1 MLEVHSPSSTPVSP
15 AQTAQI
21 QAGSISSGA
30 APAKPAGRYH
40 VSLAVDDSEIREAQ
54 RLRHQVFVG
63 EMGAHLTTVL
73 PGHDIDL
80 YDPFC
85 DHLLVR
91 DLASGDVVGTYRIL
105 PPDAAKRIGSY
116 YSEQEFDFT
125 RLHDLRPRMAEL
137 GRSCVH
143 RDHRSG
149 GVIARLWMG
158 LAEYLTRNGCEYI
171 VGCAS
176 IGMADGGHVA
186 ASVYRQL
193 SASHMAPVEWRA
205 TPRYRLPVES
215 LDDGQLATL
224 PPLIKGYT
232 RSGGMVCGEPA
243 WDPDFN
249 TADLLTLLPLAQ
261 LNRSYARRFGA

>member
-1 MLEVHSPSSTPVSP
+1 MLDVYSQSP
-15 AQTAQI
+15 AQSSQTQSSSSQPHSG
-21 QAGSISSGA
+21 QARSAS
-30 APAKPAGRYH
+30 RYH
-40 VSLAVDDSEIREAQ
+40 VSLAVDDCEIREAQ
-54 RLRHQVFVG
+54 RLRYQVFAG
-63 EMGAHLTTVL
+63 EMGARLTTVL
-73 PGHDIDL
+73 PQHDIDL

-105 PPDAAKRIGSY
+105 PPDAAKRVGGY
-116 YSEQEFDFT
+116 YSEQEFDLT
-125 RLHDLRPRMAEL
+125 RLSFLRPRMAEL

-149 GVIARLWMG
+149 AVIARLWMG
-158 LAEYLTRNGCEYI
+158 LAEYMTRHGYEYI

-176 IGMADGGHVA
+176 VGMADGGHVA

-193 SASHMAPVEWRA
+193 SASHLAPVEWRA
-205 TPRYRLPVES
+205 TPRYRLSLES
-215 LDDGQLATL
+215 LDDGQNAAL
-224 PPLIKGYT
+224 PPLIRGYT
-232 RSGGMVCGEPA
+232 RSGGMICGEPA

-249 TADLLTLLPLAQ
+249 TADLLMLLPMAQ

>member
-1 MLEVHSPSSTPVSP
+1 MLEVRSNFRPSP
-15 AQTAQI
+15 A
-21 QAGSISSGA
+21 S
-30 APAKPAGRYH
+30 RYH

-54 RLRHQVFVG
+54 RLRYAVFAE
-63 EMGAHLTTVL
+63 EMGARLSSVL
-73 PGHDIDL
+73 AGHDIDL

-91 DLASGDVVGTYRIL
+91 ELGSGEVVGTYRIL
-105 PPDAAKRIGSY
+105 PPDAAKSVGSY
-116 YSEQEFDFT
+116 YSEQEFDLT
-125 RLHDLRPRMAEL
+125 RLNFLRPRMAEL

-143 RDHRSG
+143 PAHRSG
-149 GVIARLWMG
+149 GVIARLWLG
-158 LAEYLTRNGCEYI
+158 LADYMTRYGYEYL

-176 IGMADGGHVA
+176 IGMADGGHIA

-193 SASHMAPVEWRA
+193 TATHLAPIEWRA

-215 LDDGQLATL
+215 LDDGQSAAQ

-232 RSGGMVCGEPA
+232 RLGAMLCGEPA

-249 TADLLTLLPLAQ
+249 TADLLMLLPMAQ
-261 LNRSYARRFGA
+261 LNRSYARRFIG

>member
-1 MLEVHSPSSTPVSP
+1 MLDLSSNLHR
-15 AQTAQI
+15 
-21 QAGSISSGA
+21 
-30 APAKPAGRYH
+30 KPAGRYH

-54 RLRHQVFVG
+54 RLRYAVFAE
-63 EMGAHLTTVL
+63 EMGARLPSVL
-73 PGHDIDL
+73 AGHDVDL

-91 DLASGDVVGTYRIL
+91 ELGSGEVVGTYRIL
-105 PPDAAKRIGSY
+105 PPDAAQCVGSY
-116 YSEQEFDFT
+116 YSEQEFDLT
-125 RLHDLRPRMAEL
+125 RLNFLRPRMAEL

-143 RDHRSG
+143 PAHRSG
-149 GVIARLWMG
+149 GVIARLWLG
-158 LAEYLTRNGCEYI
+158 LADYMTRYGYDYL

-193 SASHMAPVEWRA
+193 TANHLAPIEWRA
-205 TPRYRLPVES
+205 TPRHRLPVES
-215 LDDGQLATL
+215 LDEGQTVVL

-232 RSGGMVCGEPA
+232 RLGAMVCGEPA

-249 TADLLTLLPLAQ
+249 TADLLMLLPLAQ
-261 LNRSYARRFGA
+261 LNRSYARRFIG

>member
-1 MLEVHSPSSTPVSP
+1 MLDVRSN
-15 AQTAQI
+15 AQI
-21 QAGSISSGA
+21 N
-30 APAKPAGRYH
+30 PASRYH

-54 RLRHQVFVG
+54 RLRHQVFAE
-63 EMGAHLTTVL
+63 EMGARLSSVL

-91 DLASGDVVGTYRIL
+91 DLASGEVVGTYRIL
-105 PPDAAKRIGSY
+105 PPDAARRVGSY
-116 YSEQEFDFT
+116 YSEQEFDLT
-125 RLHDLRPRMAEL
+125 RLAFLRPRMAEL

-143 RDHRSG
+143 PAHRGG

-158 LAEYLTRNGCEYI
+158 LADYMTRCGYETI

-176 IGMADGGHVA
+176 IGMADGGHIA
-186 ASVYRQL
+186 ASVYRQIAERHL
-193 SASHMAPVEWRA
+193 APIEWRA
-205 TPRYRLPVES
+205 VPRYRLPVES
-215 LDDGQLATL
+215 LDDDKAAEL

-232 RSGGMVCGEPA
+232 RLGAMVCGEPA

-249 TADLLTLLPLAQ
+249 TADLLMLLPMAQ
-261 LNRSYARRFGA
+261 LNRSYARRFVG

>member
-1 MLEVHSPSSTPVSP
+1 MLNVCSQLQPVP
-15 AQTAQI
+15 N
-21 QAGSISSGA
+21 
-30 APAKPAGRYH
+30 GRYH

-54 RLRHQVFVG
+54 RLRYKVFAD
-63 EMGAHLTTVL
+63 EMGARLSSAL

-91 DLASGDVVGTYRIL
+91 ELANGEVVGTYRIL
-105 PPDAAKRIGSY
+105 APEAARRVGSY
-116 YSEQEFDFT
+116 YSEQEFDLT
-125 RLHDLRPRMAEL
+125 RLNFLRPRMAEL

-143 RDHRSG
+143 PAHRTG

-158 LAEYLTRNGCEYI
+158 LADYMTRYGYEYV

-176 IGMADGGHVA
+176 IGMADGGHLA
-186 ASVYRQL
+186 ANVYRQL
-193 SASHMAPVEWRA
+193 TERHLAPIEWRT

-215 LDDGQLATL
+215 LDNGQAAAL
-224 PPLIKGYT
+224 PPLVKGYI
-232 RSGGMVCGEPA
+232 RLGALVCGEPA

-249 TADLLTLLPLAQ
+249 TADLLMLLPMAR
-261 LNRSYARRFGA
+261 LNCSYARRLLG

>member
-1 MLEVHSPSSTPVSP
+1 MLDVRSQVNP
-15 AQTAQI
+15 AA
-21 QAGSISSGA
+21 
-30 APAKPAGRYH
+30 AGRYH

-54 RLRHQVFVG
+54 RLRYKVFAD
-63 EMGAHLTTVL
+63 EMGARLSSVL

-91 DLASGDVVGTYRIL
+91 DLASGEVVGTYRIL
-105 PPDAAKRIGSY
+105 APDAARRVGSY
-116 YSEQEFDFT
+116 YSEQEFDLT
-125 RLHDLRPRMAEL
+125 RLNFLRPRMAEL

-143 RDHRSG
+143 PAHRSG

-158 LAEYLTRNGCEYI
+158 LADYMTRYGYEYL

-176 IGMADGGHVA
+176 IGMADGGHLA
-186 ASVYRQL
+186 ACVHREL
-193 SASHMAPVEWRA
+193 AERHLAPIEWRA

-215 LDDGQLATL
+215 LDDGQTVAL
-224 PPLIKGYT
+224 PPLIKGYI
-232 RSGGMVCGEPA
+232 RLGAMVCGEPA

-249 TADLLTLLPLAQ
+249 TADLLMLLPMAQ
-261 LNRSYARRFGA
+261 LNRSYARRLIG